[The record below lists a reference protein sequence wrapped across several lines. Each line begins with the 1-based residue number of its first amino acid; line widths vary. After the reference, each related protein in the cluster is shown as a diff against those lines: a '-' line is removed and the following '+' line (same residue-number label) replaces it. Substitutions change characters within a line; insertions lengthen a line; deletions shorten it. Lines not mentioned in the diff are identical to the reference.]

1 MTKTY
6 KIVILLFTFIFLTT
20 YTSKNLNIKN
30 KEENNFFKI
39 KKIEVTNNHRIKE
52 SIVVKRL
59 NHIYNKNIIFLTN
72 KDILTYLLNLD
83 YLKRI
88 EVKKKYP
95 DTIII
100 NVYET
105 EPIAIITIKNKKFI
119 IDSKSNLISFNNNNS
134 IKSLPNVF
142 GEGADK
148 EFVDFLFKLKKY
160 NFLTQNI
167 KNFYYFKIGRWDLEL
182 FDNKTIKLPFENVLD
197 SINQA
202 KVLIEREDFK
212 KYSIIDLRLKGKV
225 ITE

>member
-167 KNFYYFKIGRWDLEL
+167 KNFYYFKIGRWDIEL
-182 FDNKTIKLPFENVLD
+182 LNKKIIKLPPNEMKFAIEQ
-197 SINQA
+197 SIELLN
-202 KVLIEREDFK
+202 REDFK
-212 KYSIIDLRLKGKV
+212 NYNIIDLRISGKIV
-225 ITE
+225 VE